1 MIRCIVAIA
10 FIYACAS
17 VAWLVLGATI
27 FARTNQSDAKLRG
40 RVASTWG
47 TAQEQVAPSAVVER
61 TTARQVEADENGKRV
76 VRTVEDRETIHL
88 PLERTRARAKI
99 ALEHR
104 RKGLLWY
111 STYGVDFAGTYA
123 FRNTTNSDV
132 VLFTLKLP
140 TAQAIY
146 DNLTFTIDGVPVTT
160 SDEGG
165 AITGVA
171 HIAPGGSATLDV
183 GYRSQGLGE
192 WRYNFGGAGESGAV
206 SRVRDFELT
215 LSTNFRG
222 VDFADNSLS
231 PSSKR
236 ETRDGW
242 DLTWRFANL
251 VSGYQIALVMP
262 EKLQPGPLAAQ
273 ISLFAP
279 VSLFFFFFLMFIIT
293 TVRGIELHPM
303 NYFFIAAA
311 FFSFHLLL
319 AYLADHV
326 SIHAAFVAASA
337 ISIFLVV
344 TYLRL
349 AIGITFA
356 FREAALAQM
365 LFLVLFSYAFF
376 FEGFTG
382 LAITIGSIVTL
393 FVTMQMT
400 GRIRWSEAFAANA
413 LPRRSSDPGRSSV
426 ALPA

>member
-1 MIRCIVAIA
+1 MFRRIAAIA

-17 VAWLVLGATI
+17 AAWLVLGATI
-27 FARTNQSDAKLRG
+27 FARTEQSKANLRG
-40 RVASTWG
+40 RVVSNWG
-47 TAQEQVAPSAVVER
+47 AAQEQVAPSALVER
-61 TTARQVEADENGKRV
+61 SVARQEETQENGRRV
-76 VRTVEDRETIHL
+76 VRTVNTLETERL
-88 PLERTRARAKI
+88 PVERTRARARI
-99 ALEHR
+99 DLEHR

-111 STYGVDFAGTYA
+111 STYTVDFAGSYA
-123 FRNTTNSDV
+123 FRNTTNQDTVS
-132 VLFTLKLP
+132 FTLKLP

-146 DNLTFTIDGVPVTT
+146 DALTFTVDGEPVATAT
-160 SDEGG
+160 DHSGTV
-165 AITGVA
+165 TGSARV
-171 HIAPGGSATLDV
+171 APGATASLSV

-192 WRYNFGGAGESGAV
+192 WRYNFAGHGDAREVA
-206 SRVRDFELT
+206 RVRDFELAI
-215 LSTNFRG
+215 STNFRD
-222 VDFADNSLS
+222 VDFAESSLS
-231 PSSKR
+231 PSQKR
-236 ETRDGW
+236 ETRNGW
-242 DLTWRFANL
+242 DLTWRYANL
-251 VSGYQIALVMP
+251 LSGYQIALVMP

-303 NYFFIAAA
+303 NYFFLAAA
-311 FFSFHLLL
+311 FFAFHLLL

-337 ISIFLVV
+337 VSIFLVV

-400 GRIRWSEAFAANA
+400 GRIRWSEAFGTANA
-413 LPRRSSDPGRSSV
+413 LPRTRAAGAVR
-426 ALPA
+426 A

>member
-1 MIRCIVAIA
+1 MFRRILAIA

-17 VAWLVLGATI
+17 VAWLVLGGTI
-27 FARTNQSDAKLRG
+27 FARTHRSDTTLRG

-47 TAQEQVAPSAVVER
+47 AAQEQAAPSGSVQRAI
-61 TTARQVEADENGKRV
+61 ARQVEVEENGKRL
-76 VRTVEDRETIHL
+76 VRTVEERETVPL
-88 PLERTRARAKI
+88 PLERSRAHAKI
-99 ALEHR
+99 SMEHR

-111 STYGVDFAGTYA
+111 STYTVGFAGQYT
-123 FRNTTNSDV
+123 FRNTTDQDV
-132 VLFTLKLP
+132 VTLALKLP

-146 DNLTFTIDGVPVTT
+146 DDLTFEVDGEPIATT
-160 SDEGG
+160 SDHGSV
-165 AITGVA
+165 TGVVRV
-171 HIAPGGSATLDV
+171 PRGATAVLSV

-192 WRYNFGGAGESGAV
+192 WRYNFGQAGNSRDVA
-206 SRVRDFELT
+206 RVRDFELT
-215 LSTNFRG
+215 VSTNFRD
-222 VDFADNSLS
+222 VDFAESSLS
-231 PSSKR
+231 PSQKR
-236 ETRDGW
+236 ETREGW
-242 DLTWRFANL
+242 DLTWRYTNL

-273 ISLFAP
+273 ISFFAP

-293 TVRGIELHPM
+293 AVRGIELHPM
-303 NYFFIAAA
+303 NYFFLAAA

-337 ISIFLVV
+337 VSVFLVV

-349 AIGITFA
+349 VVGVTFA
-356 FREAALAQM
+356 FREAALAQL

-393 FVTMQMT
+393 FITMQMT
-400 GRIRWSEAFAANA
+400 GRIKWAETFSPAGT
-413 LPRRSSDPGRSSV
+413 LPRERAVV
-426 ALPA
+426 AR

>member
-1 MIRCIVAIA
+1 MLRRILAIA
-10 FIYACAS
+10 FIYGCAA
-17 VAWLVLGATI
+17 VAWLALGATI
-27 FARTNQSDAKLRG
+27 FARTHRSDTTLRG

-47 TAQEQVAPSAVVER
+47 AAQEQVAPTGSVER
-61 TTARQVEADENGKRV
+61 VTSRQVETEENGKRV
-76 VRTVEDRETIHL
+76 VRTVQEHETVQL
-88 PLERTRARAKI
+88 PLERSRVRVRV

-111 STYGVDFAGTYA
+111 STYGVDFAGTYT
-123 FRNTTNSDV
+123 FRNTTDRHSV
-132 VLFTLKLP
+132 TLALKLP

-146 DNLTFTIDGVPVTT
+146 DELTFTVDGQPVATT
-160 SDEGG
+160 NDRGSV
-165 AITGVA
+165 TGVA
-171 HIAPGGSATLDV
+171 HIPPGATAALSV

-192 WRYNFGGAGESGAV
+192 WRYSFGAGADSRDVA
-206 SRVRDFELT
+206 RVRDFELT
-215 LSTNFRG
+215 LATNFRD
-222 VDFADNSLS
+222 VDFAENSLS
-231 PSSKR
+231 PSQKR

-242 DLTWRFANL
+242 ELMWRYGNL

-262 EKLQPGPLAAQ
+262 EKLQPGPLAAE

-337 ISIFLVV
+337 VSVFLVV

-349 AIGITFA
+349 AVGITFA

-400 GRIRWSEAFAANA
+400 GRIRWAETFGPTRA
-413 LPRRSSDPGRSSV
+413 LPRERAV
-426 ALPA
+426 ATR

>member
-1 MIRCIVAIA
+1 MLRRILAIA
-10 FIYACAS
+10 FIYGCAT

-27 FARTNQSDAKLRG
+27 FARTHRSDATLRG

-47 TAQEQVAPSAVVER
+47 AAQEQAAPSGSVER
-61 TTARQVEADENGKRV
+61 ATTRQVEADENGKRV
-76 VRTVEDRETIHL
+76 VRTVEERDTAHL
-88 PLERTRARAKI
+88 PLERSRVRARV

-111 STYGVDFAGTYA
+111 STYAVDFAGTYT
-123 FRNTTNSDV
+123 FRNTTGEDSV
-132 VLFTLKLP
+132 TLALRLP
-140 TAQAIY
+140 TSQAIY
-146 DNLTFTIDGVPVTT
+146 DGLTFTVDGQPVPTT
-160 SDEGG
+160 NDRGSV
-165 AITGVA
+165 TGVA
-171 HIAPGGSATLDV
+171 HIPRGATAVLSV

-192 WRYNFGGAGESGAV
+192 WRYNFGGVGDPRDVA
-206 SRVRDFELT
+206 RVRDFELT
-215 LSTNFRG
+215 VSTNFRDI
-222 VDFADNSLS
+222 DFADNSLS
-231 PSSKR
+231 PSQKR

-242 DLTWRFANL
+242 DLTWSYGNL

-279 VSLFFFFFLMFIIT
+279 ISLFFFFFLMFIIT

-303 NYFFIAAA
+303 NYFFLAAA

-326 SIHAAFVAASA
+326 SIHGAFVAASVV
-337 ISIFLVV
+337 SIFLVV

-349 AIGITFA
+349 AVGITFA
-356 FREAALAQM
+356 FREAALAQL

-400 GRIRWSEAFAANA
+400 GRIRWAEAFGPTRK
-413 LPRRSSDPGRSSV
+413 LPTGRAV
-426 ALPA
+426 PAR

>member
-1 MIRCIVAIA
+1 MLRRIIAIA
-10 FIYACAS
+10 FIYACAT

-27 FARTNQSDAKLRG
+27 FARTQRSDAALRG

-47 TAQEQVAPSAVVER
+47 AAQEQTAPTGVVER
-61 TTARQVEADENGKRV
+61 ATARRVEAEENGKRV
-76 VRTVEDRETIHL
+76 IRTVEERESVQL
-88 PLERTRARAKI
+88 PLERTRVRARV

-111 STYGVDFAGTYA
+111 STYGVQFAGSYT
-123 FRNTTNSDV
+123 FRNTTDQDSV
-132 VLFTLKLP
+132 TLALKLP
-140 TAQAIY
+140 TPQAIY
-146 DNLTFTIDGVPVTT
+146 DELTFTVDGQAVPTA
-160 SDEGG
+160 SD
-165 AITGVA
+165 
-171 HIAPGGSATLDV
+171 HGSVSAVVKIPRGETALLSV

-192 WRYNFGGAGESGAV
+192 WRYSFGGAGNSRDVA
-206 SRVRDFELT
+206 RVRDFELV
-215 LSTNFRG
+215 LSTNFRDI
-222 VDFADNSLS
+222 DFAENSLS
-231 PSSKR
+231 PSQKR
-236 ETRDGW
+236 ETSDGW
-242 DLTWRFANL
+242 ELTWRYGNL

-273 ISLFAP
+273 ISFFAP

-303 NYFFIAAA
+303 NYFFLAAA

-326 SIHAAFVAASA
+326 SIHAAFIVASA
-337 ISIFLVV
+337 VSVFLVV

-349 AIGITFA
+349 VVGIPFA
-356 FREAALAQM
+356 FREAALGQL

-400 GRIRWSEAFAANA
+400 GRIRWAETFA
-413 LPRRSSDPGRSSV
+413 GRE
-426 ALPA
+426 LPASRRVPLAAKAMD